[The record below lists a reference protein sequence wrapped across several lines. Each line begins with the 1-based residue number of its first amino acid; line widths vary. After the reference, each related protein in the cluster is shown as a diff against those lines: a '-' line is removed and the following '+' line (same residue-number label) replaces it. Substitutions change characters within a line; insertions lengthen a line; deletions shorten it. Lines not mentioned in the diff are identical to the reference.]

1 MSETYLTAQVT
12 AEKEMQDDQNKKEK
26 TKSSGQNDRPS
37 HVPEKFWDAEKKEL
51 RADVLL
57 NSYLALEKKLSSMI
71 PVPENDEDR
80 MRFLKYLGVPDTP
93 DGYQITLS
101 NDFLDVDPELNMR
114 LHGKGFTPD
123 QVQEV
128 YDLAAEK
135 LVPLILEMAAE
146 FQAEREIERL
156 VESFGGVSQWQEIS
170 RQLHEFGQKVLPQQA
185 FEGMACSYDGVM
197 ALYKMMQKDG
207 KIPSVRAASS
217 DLSVLDEAALRKMMQ
232 DPRYW
237 RDRNPS
243 FIAKVS
249 EGFEKLYGG
258 DR

>member
-1 MSETYLTAQVT
+1 MSEIYFNSTSYCWKRNAGRSEQ
-12 AEKEMQDDQNKKEK
+12 KEK

-51 RADVLL
+51 RADVFVA
-57 NSYLALEKKLSSMI
+57 SGVGKKLSSMI

-93 DGYQITLS
+93 DGYQITLF
-101 NDFLDVDPELNMR
+101 NDFWMLTGIEYAASWKR
-114 LHGKGFTPD
+114 FYTD

-170 RQLHEFGQKVLPQQA
+170 RQLHEFGQKVLPPKA
-185 FEGMACSYDGVM
+185 FEGMVCSYDGWWW
-197 ALYKMMQKDG
+197 LCIRWCK
-207 KIPSVRAASS
+207 R
-217 DLSVLDEAALRKMMQ
+217 R
-232 DPRYW
+232 
-237 RDRNPS
+237 
-243 FIAKVS
+243 
-249 EGFEKLYGG
+249 
-258 DR
+258 